1 MNIDLRTI
9 SSEGPKHLELMLE
22 DGWWQQDKLD
32 NQIEGIIKPIAAKI
46 DVYKAGEKFVLDG
59 EMTGSLKVVCDR
71 CLNSFEK
78 EIKADFKLFFTPP
91 AQYDT
96 KAEIE
101 LQEEDLETGF
111 FNGEEINL
119 DNIFKEQV
127 YLTLP
132 IKTLCRE
139 ECRGLCPGC
148 GVDLNTQNCLCKK

>member
-32 NQIEGIIKPIAAKI
+32 NQIEGITKPISTKI
-46 DVYKAGEKFVLDG
+46 DVYKAGERFVLEG
-59 EMTGSLKVVCDR
+59 EMTGSVKVVCDR
-71 CLNSFEK
+71 CLNFFEK
-78 EIKADFKLFFTPP
+78 EVKADFKLFFTPP
-91 AQYDT
+91 ARYDT

-101 LQEEDLETGF
+101 LLEEDLETGF
-111 FNGEEINL
+111 FNGEVINL
-119 DNIFKEQV
+119 DDIFREQL

-132 IKTLCRE
+132 IKSLCRE

-148 GVDLNTQNCLCKK
+148 GVDLNMQNCQCKK